1 MWWACGGVF
10 CWFVFVGW
18 LVKVFGCLVVFWNL
32 WIFASGFPD
41 FRGLCNATLGL
52 VCSNLCCCWSV
63 YGVLA
68 VFLVLRVW
76 VAWVCEFLAIC
87 VCCVLVL
94 RGVFGAFGDLLV
106 CGSGFGFGECL

>member
-41 FRGLCNATLGL
+41 FRGLCNAALGL

-63 YGVLA
+63 YGVFWLCFWFCGCGWLGSA
-68 VFLVLRVW
+68 SSLRFAFVVFW
-76 VAWVCEFLAIC
+76 FC
-87 VCCVLVL
+87 VVVLV
-94 RGVFGAFGDLLV
+94 RLV
-106 CGSGFGFGECL
+106 TC